1 MSAAWS
7 TRAGKRQREE
17 IKIMWRVCKGNI
29 FVGLPLSQR
38 SSSLIQRIRYFIT
51 WKASWDVSIP
61 CAVNSSRSHL
71 PYRYVHDTQTDQLF
85 GQWKTVYEGPI
96 AKSVKYVK
104 LLSLTTA
111 ATMLVVAPL
120 TIFFGKQAAS
130 IPIKVCMVIFLSA
143 MGCGSTGLLHWVS
156 KPYVRRMDFN
166 PKDKRFAVETLTL
179 FASTKR
185 AEFSVDDI
193 ILYRDDRAFSTFE
206 VRGVKYFLHK
216 ELVEA
221 QQILHFIEQ
230 WQAGEKTSLQQ
241 DLKIP

>member
-1 MSAAWS
+1 MCQRLGQHVQE
-7 TRAGKRQREE
+7 TTTQEMGKMLG
-17 IKIMWRVCKGNI
+17 ICKGNI
-29 FVGLPLSQR
+29 LVGLSCSRR
-38 SSSLIQRIRYFIT
+38 SSSLIQIIRHFVA
-51 WKASWDVSIP
+51 WKPSWDVSAP
-61 CAVNSSRSHL
+61 WVVNWSLSRL
-71 PYRYVHDTQTDQLF
+71 QYRYVHHTQTDQF

-130 IPIKVCMVIFLSA
+130 FPVKVCLVIFLSS

-156 KPYVRRMDFN
+156 KPYVRRMEFN
-166 PKDKRFAVETLTL
+166 PQDKRFAVETLTL
-179 FASTKR
+179 FSSTKR

-193 ILYRDDRAFSTFE
+193 TLYRDDRAFSTFE

-230 WQAGEKTSLQQ
+230 WQAGDKTSSQLE
-241 DLKIP
+241 LKTS